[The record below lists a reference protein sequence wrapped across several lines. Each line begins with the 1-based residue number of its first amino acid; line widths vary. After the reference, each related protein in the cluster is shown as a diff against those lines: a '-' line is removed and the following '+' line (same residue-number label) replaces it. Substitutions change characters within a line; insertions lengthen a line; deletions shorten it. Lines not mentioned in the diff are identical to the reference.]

1 MKRDVL
7 AGILLV
13 NTIPHAVAGLAGKTA
28 MTPLGGPDSGPA
40 RNLVWAG
47 MNLAGGL
54 AALGSGRWRAAD
66 QLTAE
71 HRLSAVQ
78 AGVFAFATFGFVY
91 ERTAGR
97 RRRAALATAD
107 R

>member
-1 MKRDVL
+1 MKRDVA

-13 NTIPHAVAGLAGKTA
+13 NTIPHAVMGLAGKTA
-28 MTPLGGPDSGPA
+28 MTPLGGPDSSPEL
-40 RNLVWAG
+40 NLVWAG

-54 AALGSGRWRAAD
+54 TALVSGHWRAAD
-66 QLTAE
+66 QLTAQR
-71 HRLSAVQ
+71 RLSALQ

-97 RRRAALATAD
+97 RRRAALAAAG
-107 R
+107 